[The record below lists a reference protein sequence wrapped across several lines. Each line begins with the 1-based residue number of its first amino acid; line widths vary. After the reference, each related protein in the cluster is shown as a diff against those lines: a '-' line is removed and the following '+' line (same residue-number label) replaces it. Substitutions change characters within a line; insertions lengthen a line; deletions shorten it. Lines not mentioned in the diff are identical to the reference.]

1 MSPITHS
8 VFKRAEN
15 FDKRVHMDSPA
26 VLHSGRDVKRASVMP
41 FACQRIDVS
50 CSSSSC

>member
-1 MSPITHS
+1 MSHITHS

-26 VLHSGRDVKRASVMP
+26 VLHSGRDVKRASEMP
-41 FACQRIDVS
+41 FTCQRIGVL
-50 CSSSSC
+50 